1 MYTITIERSEVE
13 EVVLGK
19 QWEKT
24 GTDAEG
30 KYIYGYTPVTTTRQT
45 VERRIYEQTV
55 AELDLVGVIYAVNR
69 RRVSI
74 DALKAMLRMEA
85 MEANAAEDPEVRG
98 SGGGRDNA

>member
-19 QWEKT
+19 QWETIKKEAD
-24 GTDAEG
+24 GS
-30 KYIYGYTPVTTTRQT
+30 YVNGYTPETTTRKT